1 MKTIY
6 SISEA
11 VEPKAQVGDFF
22 LKLLHSATNTH
33 ILHLQTKSYA
43 EHQALGDFYDGVVD
57 LTDTLIE
64 TWQGRTGTIAQYP
77 STYNPPKANGLDE
90 LMDLATFIDENRN
103 VVGDQSELQ
112 NNVDEI
118 RSLVDSTI
126 YKLINF
132 K

>member
-1 MKTIY
+1 MKTVY

-11 VEPKAQVGDFF
+11 VEPKPQAGDFF

-43 EHQALGDFYDGVVD
+43 EHKALQKFYEEIVD
-57 LTDTLIE
+57 LTDTVIE

-77 STYNPPKANGLDE
+77 STYTPPKANGLDE
-90 LMDLATFIDENRN
+90 LMDLATFIDANRN

-112 NNVDEI
+112 NSVDEI

-126 YKLINF
+126 YKLINL